1 MQVFGLPEHLK
12 DYSLAYF
19 EYFATGEGC
28 SISAELLNSKDQKPT
43 IGFNGLECQL
53 IPSVLEQ
60 DWTEQK
66 YLDFNPEFEATFL
79 KMFGVSAWQAFTQVC
94 VQRKN
99 VLDLKMELY
108 YNLS

>member
-1 MQVFGLPEHLK
+1 MNIYGLPEHLRN
-12 DYSLAYF
+12 YSLAYF

-43 IGFNGLECQL
+43 ISFNGLECEI
-53 IPSVLEQ
+53 IPSVLEK
-60 DWTEQK
+60 DWDGQK
-66 YLDFNPEFEATFL
+66 YLDMNPEFEAVFL
-79 KMFGVSAWQAFTQVC
+79 KLFGAATWEAFAGVC
-94 VQRKN
+94 VRHKN